1 MQQYDSYN
9 FLDAFVLNL
18 LVADKGLSS
27 RQIFDLIQKKLPV
40 SEFAVNTCLLLMHIN
55 GLVNMRFADARNF
68 YEITDDGNDFL
79 KRYQQIKSKIL
90 ELQ

>member
-18 LVADKGLSS
+18 LVEDKGLSS
-27 RQIFDLIQKKLPV
+27 QQIFNGIQKKLPV
-40 SEFAVNTCLLLMHIN
+40 SELTIDTCLLLMYMN
-55 GLVNMRFADARNF
+55 GLVNIRFAGVRTF
-68 YEITDDGNDFL
+68 YKITDDGNDFL